1 MKMIY
6 IISTILFVG
15 LIVFLVSCQNKPAE
29 DTSGK
34 TAKTEIIKPKENAYE
49 GLRNMALHIT
59 PEQLNLK
66 LSADKIEVYG
76 IIMDWEMN
84 GAVATTAAYSTGDA
98 SMYTSTGGGV
108 IGGGQ
113 HQNVNSAAKQLIIL
127 AQSFVD
133 KATKTETT
141 PLPQTNTV
149 KFYFLTNKGF
159 YSCEEVMSNFEN
171 SSSKWLKLF
180 EEANNVLTELRKTS
194 EK

>member
-1 MKMIY
+1 MIY
-6 IISTILFVG
+6 LISTRLVATLVI
-15 LIVFLVSCQNKPAE
+15 FLLSCQSEPTPEKI
-29 DTSGK
+29 
-34 TAKTEIIKPKENAYE
+34 AKTEVIKPKENAYE
-49 GLRNMALHIT
+49 GLRNIALHVT
-59 PEQLNLK
+59 PEQLDLK
-66 LSADKIEVYG
+66 LSTEGTEVYG
-76 IIMDWEMN
+76 VIMDWEMN

-113 HQNVNSAAKQLIIL
+113 HPNVNTAAKQLIVL
-127 AQSFVD
+127 AQSFVE
-133 KATKTETT
+133 KAEKTETT

-159 YSCEEVMSNFEN
+159 YSGEEVMTNFEN

>member
-6 IISTILFVG
+6 LISTRLVATLVI
-15 LIVFLVSCQNKPAE
+15 FLLSCQSEPTPEKI
-29 DTSGK
+29 
-34 TAKTEIIKPKENAYE
+34 AKTEVIKPKENAYE
-49 GLRNMALHIT
+49 GLRNIALHVT
-59 PEQLNLK
+59 PEQLDLK
-66 LSADKIEVYG
+66 LSTEGTEVYG
-76 IIMDWEMN
+76 VIMDWEMN

-113 HQNVNSAAKQLIIL
+113 HPNVNTAAKQLIVL
-127 AQSFVD
+127 AQSFVE
-133 KATKTETT
+133 KAEKTETT

-159 YSCEEVMSNFEN
+159 YSGEEVMTNFEN